1 MPARKHILSGV
12 KIGFAK
18 GEALR
23 ILKINPKHST
33 FKKNRTELKNT
44 TTRGERGY
52 LTKFWR
58 NSCLKLSVPV
68 KKYHFRL
75 YKSSRTR
82 WYGNATLKSHGHKT
96 LKYILTRTD
105 LWRQKFKIACGWR
118 ECHAG
123 MSILQ
128 FLTGHLPLVLWT
140 LREAAK
146 YGSNPVLEYRVH
158 LL

>member
-1 MPARKHILSGV
+1 MDKLSEISRENTLSG
-12 KIGFAK
+12 
-18 GEALR
+18 
-23 ILKINPKHST
+23 T
-33 FKKNRTELKNT
+33 
-44 TTRGERGY
+44 
-52 LTKFWR
+52 
-58 NSCLKLSVPV
+58 
-68 KKYHFRL
+68 
-75 YKSSRTR
+75 SS
-82 WYGNATLKSHGHKT
+82 TLKSHGHKT
-96 LKYILTRTD
+96 LKYTLTRTD

-140 LREAAK
+140 MREAAK